1 MAAISAISG
10 RAVCSVLQQRVSKS
24 VSCGGNF
31 CGIFGR
37 SPCVHTRLRTT
48 ERGGEGVGDGE
59 REGDEG
65 MLRLGVGLV
74 VDK

>member
-1 MAAISAISG
+1 
-10 RAVCSVLQQRVSKS
+10 VLQQRVSKS

-59 REGDEG
+59 
-65 MLRLGVGLV
+65 L
-74 VDK
+74 